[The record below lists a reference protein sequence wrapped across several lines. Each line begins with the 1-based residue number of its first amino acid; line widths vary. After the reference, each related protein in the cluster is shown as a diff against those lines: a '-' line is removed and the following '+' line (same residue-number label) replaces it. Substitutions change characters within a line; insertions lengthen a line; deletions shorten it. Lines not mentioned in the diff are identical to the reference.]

1 MAYIAYVFRSSNWF
15 RGFWPCDL
23 VHQWNWPLSG
33 TFVFH
38 KHILFFKF
46 FFIYNLLYISI
57 SQIERPLGIKTGY
70 KTFRHIHNRKK
81 RQRDTA
87 KHFNQSVVCKLFLP
101 TGTAAL
107 TDCVSYCDKILGVF
121 FYQISEL

>member
-1 MAYIAYVFRSSNWF
+1 M
-15 RGFWPCDL
+15 
-23 VHQWNWPLSG
+23 
-33 TFVFH
+33 FH
-38 KHILFFKF
+38 KQILFLKI

-107 TDCVSYCDKILGVF
+107 TDCLSYCNKILGVF
-121 FYQISEL
+121 LSQAQIIKSQKITYRRGSEFLDAASTMDM